1 MIYPN
6 IESKYL
12 NSRPVKQGVSSLQR
26 EVSDDAS
33 LQPAP
38 RLLLSQAP
46 QSLLSRVQEALQRT
60 HLEMF
65 ASSDLVL
72 LAVMEVICMQNI
84 ARVVVTKVEIT
95 VEEQT

>member
-1 MIYPN
+1 MNLTLRYCLGG
-6 IESKYL
+6 KYL
-12 NSRPVKQGVSSLQR
+12 NSRPVIQGVSSLPR

-46 QSLLSRVQEALQRT
+46 QSLLSRAQEALQRT

-72 LAVMEVICMQNI
+72 LAVMEAVCMQNI
-84 ARVVVTKVEIT
+84 AGVVVTKVKN
-95 VEEQT
+95 